1 MDTVKKNGLLAD
13 LYTLR
18 AGLSA
23 ISIEK
28 DKLVS
33 SEKKYKEA
41 RQQVEDA
48 QKEYQGLKRRESSFG
63 QEKEYAPVE
72 DCDRVKSLNAKIE
85 HLKKEKFSF
94 PKFFVPIAVCFFIGA
109 FFTFFLA
116 YSNILELTPG
126 ASFFRP
132 EYPMIF
138 LTVIGILIG
147 SISTGKHA
155 DKKKKEIAKVYKEI
169 DDVKKA
175 IQNARDRE
183 NVKEKKQYDYLK
195 SEQTATLAKIEKLKK
210 VVDDTLP
217 VYQNNLSL
225 LPKMSKEMYDRLV
238 NQFKRVLDVRDWE
251 HIDLIIFNFETG
263 RADTLKESLQQ
274 VDRRVQTD
282 EIIDAVGKAAQSLS
296 GTIRA
301 TMNEL
306 RGDLDRSFAKLSS
319 QLDSQHQAQMA
330 ALDGIG
336 KNIDEVSGN
345 ISKLQATGEKNNAV
359 MEQFVSETNLNNA
372 LLAKINS
379 NSISLMKDVNYMVY
393 TVA

>member
-1 MDTVKKNGLLAD
+1 M
-13 LYTLR
+13 
-18 AGLSA
+18 
-23 ISIEK
+23 
-28 DKLVS
+28 
-33 SEKKYKEA
+33 
-41 RQQVEDA
+41 
-48 QKEYQGLKRRESSFG
+48 
-63 QEKEYAPVE
+63 E

-109 FFTFFLA
+109 FFTFILA
-116 YSNILELTPG
+116 SSNVLELIPG

-132 EYPMIF
+132 EYPVIF

-155 DKKKKEIAKVYKEI
+155 KKKKKEIAEVYKEI

-175 IQNARDRE
+175 VQNARDKE
-183 NVKEKKQYDYLK
+183 IAEEKKRYDYLK

-217 VYQNNLSL
+217 VYQNNLSF

-238 NQFKRVLDVRDWE
+238 NQFKSVLDVRDWE

-336 KNIDEVSGN
+336 KNIDAVSGN
-345 ISKLQATGEKNNAV
+345 ISKLQATGEKNTAA

>member
-109 FFTFFLA
+109 FFTFILA
-116 YSNILELTPG
+116 SSNVLELIPG

-132 EYPMIF
+132 EYPVIF

-238 NQFKRVLDVRDWE
+238 NQFKSVLDVRDWE

-336 KNIDEVSGN
+336 KNIDAVSGN

>member
-1 MDTVKKNGLLAD
+1 M
-13 LYTLR
+13 R

-109 FFTFFLA
+109 FFTFILA
-116 YSNILELTPG
+116 SSNVLELIPG

-132 EYPMIF
+132 EYPVIF

-155 DKKKKEIAKVYKEI
+155 DKKKKKIAKVYKEI

-238 NQFKRVLDVRDWE
+238 NQFKSVLDVRDWE

-336 KNIDEVSGN
+336 KNIDAVSGN